1 MAKLGRGEEEAKKG
15 VCACDEQM
23 DGDHLTT
30 KGVHYEEGTT
40 VEAIPA

>member
-1 MAKLGRGEEEAKKG
+1 MTKLGRREEESEKG

-23 DGDHLTT
+23 EGDNLTT

-40 VEAIPA
+40 VEAVPA